1 METSKATHEVHP
13 CRGAASAASTPCGR
27 RPLRRTRWG
36 AALYTAAVPRPATD
50 LTRITTDHLVLDA
63 VAASDLDDLHAL
75 HSDPAVWAHLPSG
88 RHTERAQ
95 TARDVADYLADWDR
109 DGAGY
114 WTARLRPDD
123 ADTEMAFVGIGGVR
137 LRPTGSWHVYYRI
150 SPAQQGHGY
159 ALEIAR
165 AGMRMAALVRPDAPV
180 TAILLEH
187 NHASRIT
194 AERLGLALV
203 WRGPDTG
210 NPDPAA
216 VRLIYADRPIDD
228 GQLTLLIDS

>member
-1 METSKATHEVHP
+1 M
-13 CRGAASAASTPCGR
+13 
-27 RPLRRTRWG
+27 
-36 AALYTAAVPRPATD
+36 PRPTSD
-50 LTRITTDHLVLDA
+50 LARVTTDHLALHA
-63 VAASDLDDLHAL
+63 VAASDVDDLHAL

-95 TARDVADYLADWDR
+95 TARDVADYQADWDR

-114 WTARLRPDD
+114 WTARIHPDG
-123 ADTEMAFVGIGGVR
+123 ADTGRTFVGIGGVR
-137 LRPTGSWHVYYRI
+137 LRPTGAWNVYYRI

-159 ALEIAR
+159 AQEIAR
-165 AGMRMAALVRPDAPV
+165 AGMKMAALMRPDAPV

-203 WRGPDTG
+203 WRGPDAG
-210 NPDPAA
+210 NPDSLA
-216 VRLIYADRPIDD
+216 VRLIYADRAIDA
-228 GQLTLLIDS
+228 GQLALLIGS